1 MADPRRLAAALAPFH
16 EVRTYLEAAQARLS
30 ALLAAVTGEAAAR
43 TGNLE
48 RLPAAARFNPFAVGV
63 PFNPFAVLPK
73 VFEAANGADAA
84 ANARGRRAD
93 KGSRAAPESTARPSA
108 SAALAGLAS
117 AADSLPQAP
126 RRAPDLPPS
135 AAALAPAAL
144 AAAAANTQA
153 RPAAAQPLASRP
165 ASEQAVHALAA
176 GELIE
181 VLLQRHPPPRAATR
195 LHGIGARSA
204 PARHDGDAATARH
217 PAAASAARATQAA
230 AAAADRSAARRAAAI
245 EPSMAATRG
254 TLLAPGGE
262 YGDAPPSRLHAASA
276 PWGERAA
283 MATASGIDAAPVD
296 APALQHGDAV
306 LRSLL
311 DSVPPRPARLAQ
323 ALDGVRPEP
332 LARAP
337 TRSPLQRAPSRLLA
351 AVGTA
356 AAAQTPAAAA
366 ASLHAATQVPAG
378 SAPGDN
384 AADLADGLERLLREQ
399 AWLRGVDLT

>member
-16 EVRTYLEAAQARLS
+16 AARTHVEAAQARLS

-48 RLPAAARFNPFAVGV
+48 RLPAAARFNPFAVAV

-73 VFEAANGADAA
+73 VFDAANGADAA
-84 ANARGRRAD
+84 AKARGRRAD
-93 KGSRAAPESTARPSA
+93 KGSRAAPGATARPSASA

-117 AADSLPQAP
+117 AADSLAQAP

-135 AAALAPAAL
+135 AAALTPAAL
-144 AAAAANTQA
+144 AAAAANAQA
-153 RPAAAQPLASRP
+153 RAAAAKPLASRP

-181 VLLQRHPPPRAATR
+181 ALLQRHAPPRAATR

-204 PARHDGDAATARH
+204 PARDDGDAARARH
-217 PAAASAARATQAA
+217 TAAASAAGAA
-230 AAAADRSAARRAAAI
+230 QAAADRPAARREAAIDPSTAAA
-245 EPSMAATRG
+245 RG
-254 TLLAPGGE
+254 AVLAPGGE

-311 DSVPPRPARLAQ
+311 DSVPPRPARAAQ

-332 LARAP
+332 LLRAP

-356 AAAQTPAAAA
+356 PVAQPPAAAA
-366 ASLHAATQVPAG
+366 ASLHAPTQVPAG
-378 SAPGDN
+378 SASGDN

>member
-1 MADPRRLAAALAPFH
+1 MADPRTLTTALAPFH
-16 EVRTYLEAAQARLS
+16 AARTHLEAAQARLS

-48 RLPAAARFNPFAVGV
+48 RLPAAARFNPFAVAV

-73 VFEAANGADAA
+73 VFDAANGADAA
-84 ANARGRRAD
+84 AKARGRHAD
-93 KGSRAAPESTARPSA
+93 KGSRAAPGATARPSASA

-117 AADSLPQAP
+117 AADSLAQAP

-135 AAALAPAAL
+135 AAALA
-144 AAAAANTQA
+144 AAAANAQA
-153 RPAAAQPLASRP
+153 RAAAAEPLASRP

-181 VLLQRHPPPRAATR
+181 ALLQRHAPPRAATR

-204 PARHDGDAATARH
+204 PARDDGDAARARH
-217 PAAASAARATQAA
+217 TAAASAAGAA
-230 AAAADRSAARRAAAI
+230 QAAADRPAARREAAIDPSTAAA
-245 EPSMAATRG
+245 RG
-254 TLLAPGGE
+254 AVLAPGGE

-283 MATASGIDAAPVD
+283 MATASGIDAAPVG

-311 DSVPPRPARLAQ
+311 DSVPPRPARAAQ
-323 ALDGVRPEP
+323 ALDGIRPEP

-356 AAAQTPAAAA
+356 PAAQPPAAAA
-366 ASLHAATQVPAG
+366 ASLHAPTQVPAG
-378 SAPGDN
+378 SASGDN